1 MKSSV
6 LITKNAPIVGEYDVV
21 VCGGGPA
28 GFIAAIA
35 AARNG
40 ARTALVERYGFLGG
54 MATMGYVNPVSV
66 FTYNDSQVVGGIP
79 WEFVQK
85 LENMGGGF
93 IEKPLGNVAF
103 EQEHYKLL
111 AQRMTLEA
119 GVDLYM
125 HSYLSSCVMDGGRIS
140 QVIIENKNGTEAL
153 SSKVFIDCTGDGD
166 LAALASVEM
175 QPDEGAPLQPLSSY
189 FILGGVDLD
198 TPMMQEAICH
208 NKQGENCHC
217 LPVRE
222 KLLERKE
229 ELGIPE
235 FGGPW
240 FCRTGQDGVVTVNM
254 TRTAGNAIDNRDF
267 VRAECVLREDAFRM
281 AALLKDNFDEFKDS
295 YLIAVSVQGGIR
307 ETRRIKGVHTI
318 TADEYVTAYHYHD
331 SIARGAHPID
341 IHVASGP
348 AQNITFLKTPA
359 YVPYRALIAPTH
371 SNLIVAGRCLSA
383 DKKAFAS
390 LRVQA
395 SCMDMGQAAGTAA
408 AMAAISGLP
417 VQEVNTELL
426 VAKLREQGSII

>member
-125 HSYLSSCVMDGGRIS
+125 HSYLSGCVMDGSRIA
-140 QVIIENKNGTEAL
+140 QIVIENKNGTEAL

-198 TPMMQEAICH
+198 TPMMQEAIRH

-307 ETRRIKGVHTI
+307 ETRRIKGIHTI

>member
-111 AQRMTLEA
+111 AQRMTLES

-125 HSYLSSCVMDGGRIS
+125 HSYLSGCVMDGSRIA
-140 QVIIENKNGTEAL
+140 QIVIENKNGTEAL

-281 AALLKDNFDEFKDS
+281 AALLKDNFEEFKDS

-408 AMAAISGLP
+408 AMAAGSGLS

>member
-119 GVDLYM
+119 GIDLYM
-125 HSYLSSCVMDGGRIS
+125 HSYLSGCVMDGGRIS

-198 TPMMQEAICH
+198 TPMMQEAIRH

>member
-125 HSYLSSCVMDGGRIS
+125 HSYLSGCVMDGSRIA
-140 QVIIENKNGTEAL
+140 QIVIENKNGTEAL

-281 AALLKDNFDEFKDS
+281 AALLKDNFEEFKDS

>member
-125 HSYLSSCVMDGGRIS
+125 HSYLSGCVMDGGRIS

-175 QPDEGAPLQPLSSY
+175 QSDEGAPLQPLSSY

-198 TPMMQEAICH
+198 TPMMQEAIRH

-281 AALLKDNFDEFKDS
+281 AALLKDNFEEFKDS

>member
-125 HSYLSSCVMDGGRIS
+125 HSYLSGCVMDGSRIA
-140 QVIIENKNGTEAL
+140 QIVIENKNGTEAL

-198 TPMMQEAICH
+198 TPMMQEAIRH

-267 VRAECVLREDAFRM
+267 VRAECGLREDAFRM

-408 AMAAISGLP
+408 AMAAGSELP

>member
-66 FTYNDSQVVGGIP
+66 FTYNNSQVVGGIP

-111 AQRMTLEA
+111 AQRMTLES

-125 HSYLSSCVMDGGRIS
+125 HSYLSGCVMDGGRIS

-281 AALLKDNFDEFKDS
+281 AALLKDNFEEFKDS

-408 AMAAISGLP
+408 AMAAGSGLP

>member
-125 HSYLSSCVMDGGRIS
+125 HSYLSGCVMDGGRIS

-281 AALLKDNFDEFKDS
+281 AALLKDNFEEFKDS

-426 VAKLREQGSII
+426 VTKLREQGSII

>member
-125 HSYLSSCVMDGGRIS
+125 HSY
-140 QVIIENKNGTEAL
+140 
-153 SSKVFIDCTGDGD
+153 
-166 LAALASVEM
+166 
-175 QPDEGAPLQPLSSY
+175 
-189 FILGGVDLD
+189 
-198 TPMMQEAICH
+198 
-208 NKQGENCHC
+208 
-217 LPVRE
+217 
-222 KLLERKE
+222 
-229 ELGIPE
+229 
-235 FGGPW
+235 
-240 FCRTGQDGVVTVNM
+240 
-254 TRTAGNAIDNRDF
+254 
-267 VRAECVLREDAFRM
+267 
-281 AALLKDNFDEFKDS
+281 
-295 YLIAVSVQGGIR
+295 
-307 ETRRIKGVHTI
+307 
-318 TADEYVTAYHYHD
+318 
-331 SIARGAHPID
+331 
-341 IHVASGP
+341 
-348 AQNITFLKTPA
+348 
-359 YVPYRALIAPTH
+359 
-371 SNLIVAGRCLSA
+371 
-383 DKKAFAS
+383 
-390 LRVQA
+390 
-395 SCMDMGQAAGTAA
+395 
-408 AMAAISGLP
+408 ISG
-417 VQEVNTELL
+417 
-426 VAKLREQGSII
+426 